1 MPSEIDQS
9 KGSKTESG
17 KSKILQRL
25 RSAIGSENVSIQ
37 EVDKVAY
44 SRDYW
49 PITFRWLLEG
59 KIFTLPDFVCWP
71 SSTKE
76 VSDIVKIANEEKVP
90 ITPFGEGSG
99 VLGGAIPIDGGIIV
113 DLKRMN
119 KISEINDQNLT
130 VTAQAGINLTNLET
144 ELNRKEYTMG
154 HFPQSFY
161 CSSLGGNLST
171 RAAGEF
177 STKYGKIDDMV
188 ISLEAVLPQGEIIK
202 SKNTPKSSTGPAVER
217 LLLGGEGTLGII
229 TEATL
234 KIWPKPEKT
243 VLKSYSFE
251 NMQDGLDV
259 IRNILRKGVFPA
271 VIRLYDALE
280 TERQFYQFSQAK
292 NRCMLIL
299 LMQGSEELVEL
310 EQNVTE
316 NLCKEHANDCGEEP
330 ARHWL
335 EIRFNVK
342 EAADFAPKD
351 VIFDTIEV
359 SATWDK
365 SMNLYNSMI
374 SAVKK
379 INGVFYASAHASH
392 FYPQGVCFYFTFAG
406 VPVKT
411 KPEDFY
417 RKVWGVAMKATLDA
431 GGSISHHHG
440 IGIMRANW
448 LSAELGESLEVLK
461 KIKHALDPEDIMNPK
476 KMGLQIGKN

>member
-9 KGSKTESG
+9 KGSKTESE

-25 RSAIGSENVSIQ
+25 RSALGSENVSIQ

-71 SSTKE
+71 ASTKE

-202 SKNTPKSSTGPAVER
+202 SKTTPKSSTGPAVER
-217 LLLGGEGTLGII
+217 LLLGAEGTLGII

-251 NMQDGLDV
+251 NMKDGLDV

-280 TERQFYQFSQAK
+280 TERQFYQFSQAR

-299 LMQGSEELVEL
+299 LMQGCEELVEL
-310 EQNVTE
+310 EQKVTE
-316 NLCKEHANDCGEEP
+316 KLCKEHAIDCGEEP

-359 SATWDK
+359 SVTWDK

-374 SAVKK
+374 SAMKK

-448 LSAELGESLEVLK
+448 LSAELGESLETLK
-461 KIKHALDPEDIMNPK
+461 KIKHALDPENIMNPG